1 MDFGLSPEQQ
11 MLRDAVDRLLR
22 EHCPLDHVRKVAAG
36 GNNVSAAVVA
46 AMAELGLP
54 GIVVPEEHGGLGLG
68 LLDAAVVA
76 EALGAAVAPAPFMA
90 SAVLAPL
97 ALRLAGSPAQQA
109 HWLPRIADGS
119 ARVGVGLTEAVNR
132 RDGGGVEAG
141 GGTLRGTALFVL
153 DSADADAFIIADQRG
168 RMHLVA
174 GDAERLERVSLST
187 IDLTRS
193 VGELRLDGV
202 AAEPLGDDDG
212 GTARRLVA
220 AGRVLLAADSV
231 GAGDAMIAQAV
242 GYAGEREQFGR
253 VIGSFQAVKHMCAE
267 MAARLEPCRS
277 LVWYAAHAFDAVPDE
292 ALLMACH
299 AKSHTGEAGRF
310 VARTATEVH
319 GGMGFTDLLGLHYW
333 FKRIGFDRQ
342 VLGGPEIVRAEAAAL
357 QGWGKRAA
365 GNREQ
370 QA

>member
-1 MDFGLSPEQQ
+1 MDFGLSPEQR

-68 LLDAAVVA
+68 LLDAVVVA
-76 EALGAAVAPAPFMA
+76 EALGAAVAPVPFVA
-90 SAVLAPL
+90 RSVLAPL
-97 ALRLAGSPAQQA
+97 ALRLAGSPEQQA
-109 HWLPRIADGS
+109 QWLPRIAEGS
-119 ARVGVGLTEAVNR
+119 ARFGVGLTELVNR
-132 RDGGGVEAG
+132 RDGSGMTADN
-141 GGTLRGTALFVL
+141 GTLRGTALFVL
-153 DSADADAFIIADQRG
+153 DSADADAFIVADEDG
-168 RMHLVA
+168 SLHLVT
-174 GDAERLERVSLST
+174 GDADRLEFVALPT
-187 IDLTRS
+187 VDLTRA

-202 AAEPLGDDDG
+202 AAEPFGNDTGDA
-212 GTARRLVA
+212 ARMLVA
-220 AGRVLLAADSV
+220 AGRVLLAADTV
-231 GAGDAMIAQAV
+231 GSADAMIAKAV
-242 GYAGEREQFGR
+242 AYAGEREQFGR

-277 LVWYAAHAFDAVPDE
+277 LVWYAAHAFDTVPEE

-299 AKSHTGEAGRF
+299 AKSHTGEVGRF

-342 VLGGPEIVRAEAAAL
+342 VLGGPEIVRTEAATL
-357 QGWGKRAA
+357 QGWDARAA
-365 GNREQ
+365 
-370 QA
+370 